1 MKTKKISLSFT
12 PSLKVQRRCIHGLLL
27 PILKEIRPQS
37 IQFAPKIES
46 PLYPSSPFLALF
58 MDLVFRFNDLR
69 AGNSACGSEVCLD
82 RHWEKGIEHGEYC

>member
-1 MKTKKISLSFT
+1 
-12 PSLKVQRRCIHGLLL
+12 
-27 PILKEIRPQS
+27 
-37 IQFAPKIES
+37 
-46 PLYPSSPFLALF
+46 